1 MPIAGSSIFICINTN
16 AGWSGYWI
24 HAPGLWDLPFLYSC
38 FPACTAITLWESKK
52 NLDYFI
58 SQWPLSHF
66 PWIWRL
72 KNFCARWSCIA
83 IVTRTSVDTFLSFFI
98 YFQLCWA
105 FSAVWSTPCC
115 GVRVQ
120 VSHCDGFPCCGSRP
134 LGCGL
139 SGCSSWALGHRLSS
153 CCTCTCCSKALEIF
167 PDQGSSLCL
176 LHWQAD
182 SLPLSHQGSPVDT
195 LLEECTPSGWLK
207 PPLLSINPASGLLI
221 MVPPPP

>member
-1 MPIAGSSIFICINTN
+1 MKVVFICINTN
-16 AGWSGYWI
+16 AGWTRPRNPYTWTLRS
-24 HAPGLWDLPFLYSC
+24 PFSLFLFSC
-38 FPACTAITLWESKK
+38 LHSNSLMGIQKI
-52 NLDYFI
+52 LDYFI

-83 IVTRTSVDTFLSFFI
+83 IVTRTSVDTFLSSFI

-120 VSHCDGFPCCGSRP
+120 VSHCDGFPCCGPRP

-153 CCTCTCCSKALEIF
+153 CCTCTCCFKALEIF

-176 LHWQAD
+176 LHCRQILYHWATREA
-182 SLPLSHQGSPVDT
+182 LWTHF
-195 LLEECTPSGWLK
+195 
-207 PPLLSINPASGLLI
+207 
-221 MVPPPP
+221 